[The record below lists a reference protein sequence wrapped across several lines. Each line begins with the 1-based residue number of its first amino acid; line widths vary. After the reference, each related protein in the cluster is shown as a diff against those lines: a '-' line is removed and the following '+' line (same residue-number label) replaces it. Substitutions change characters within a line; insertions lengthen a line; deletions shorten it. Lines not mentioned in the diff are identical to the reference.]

1 MARRSMVSWAKP
13 EPAIQYQKAML
24 MNYILFSLSACS
36 LFFSSESCR
45 WPLSLRIFHLKE
57 AGSPGVKLSTDVSKR
72 EGPCLTLTWW
82 EAEKRELAAIWNSDR
97 ESYLTNHPSRW
108 MDISLK
114 EGDLFTLPASGSSS
128 FCVGRGVFPR
138 PHTLQVVVPSS
149 LSLNSQWFGPEV

>member
-1 MARRSMVSWAKP
+1 MFSGLMSNG
-13 EPAIQYQKAML
+13 EEIHGFAML

-72 EGPCLTLTWW
+72 EGPCLTLRWW